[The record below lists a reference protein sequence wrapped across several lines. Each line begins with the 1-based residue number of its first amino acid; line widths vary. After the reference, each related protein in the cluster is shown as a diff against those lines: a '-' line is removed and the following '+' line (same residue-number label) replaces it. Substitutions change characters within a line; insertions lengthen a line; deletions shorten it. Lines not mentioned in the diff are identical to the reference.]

1 VAFAA
6 FMAGCIGRLSERIYR
21 ITSWRLLQVGYVF
34 RIDADAVGMRLY
46 PRLFSDYLGRFNN
59 RFTSYRMEDVPELIL
74 VLEHLLRTEIHHF
87 TMSNY
92 TTSG

>member
-1 VAFAA
+1 
-6 FMAGCIGRLSERIYR
+6 LS
-21 ITSWRLLQVGYVF
+21 QVGYVF

-59 RFTSYRMEDVPELIL
+59 RFTSC
-74 VLEHLLRTEIHHF
+74 RTEIHHF

-92 TTSG
+92 AASAPPCAVYCKYKRRSFFTE